1 MSKKPLTRAE
11 LKRLEQ
17 LQKQLEI
24 KESKLNSQE
33 SKLKKEKR
41 DLESDRRKLA
51 TEKKQFNNEKK
62 QFKQD
67 KEASGKNSSKL
78 KAQKQDRPFSAQKV
92 SYTIFIASILPK
104 KLVFYLILSFWVFG
118 FFGFFS
124 NVN

>member
-41 DLESDRRKLA
+41 ELESERRKLA

-62 QFKQD
+62 QFKHD
-67 KEASGKNSSKL
+67 KEITGKNAAKNL
-78 KAQKQDRPFSAQKV
+78 KTQNKDRPFSAQRV
-92 SYTIFIASILPK
+92 TFTLDRYIYIYIYFICDNK
-104 KLVFYLILSFWVFG
+104 QTR
-118 FFGFFS
+118 
-124 NVN
+124 